1 MNNFIYIN
9 INQQLIFNNFLLKF
23 FFIKNLFRDF
33 LIYIFYNKN
42 KKLYYKYKL
51 IDIKI

>member
-23 FFIKNLFRDF
+23 FLI
-33 LIYIFYNKN
+33 IYININ
-42 KKLYYKYKL
+42 KKIYFN
-51 IDIKI
+51 